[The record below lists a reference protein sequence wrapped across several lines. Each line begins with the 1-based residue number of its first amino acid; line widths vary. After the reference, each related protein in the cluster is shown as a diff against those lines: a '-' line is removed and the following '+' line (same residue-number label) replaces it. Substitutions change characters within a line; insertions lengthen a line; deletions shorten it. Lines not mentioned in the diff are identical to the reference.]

1 MLAWF
6 LGAAAAG
13 WLAGESIRQRR
24 SLGQRT
30 LPIPPPQPFTET
42 PDWPHIPT
50 FLGILIY
57 KLEQARADLAR
68 YQDELAE
75 AERRFDAL
83 EAAGAS
89 AEAVR
94 QAGAEAQ
101 DLAAR
106 IEDAER
112 RIGEYEEQLRDLERA
127 GEEPLAPPPLYRGVP
142 IPPSVPVPLLPWP
155 RILPPERQPIASLP
169 GVSTVTEGARIQA
182 STMPAGRAV
191 RLPVFPGATAAIP
204 FSGT

>member
-68 YQDELAE
+68 YQAELEE

-83 EAAGAS
+83 ETAGAS
-89 AEAVR
+89 AEAIR
-94 QAGAEAQ
+94 EAGAEAQ

-106 IEDAER
+106 LEDAKR
-112 RIGEYEEQLRDLERA
+112 RIESYEGQLRELERA
-127 GEEPLAPPPLYRGVP
+127 GEEPPAPPPVYRGVP
-142 IPPSVPVPLLPWP
+142 IPPSVPAPLLPWP
-155 RILPPERQPIASLP
+155 KALPLERQPIASA
-169 GVSTVTEGARIQA
+169 VSEGARIQA
-182 STMPAGRAV
+182 STLPAGRALT
-191 RLPVFPGATAAIP
+191 LPVFGQAPAAGIP
-204 FSGT
+204 FPGT